1 MPSKVKTL
9 SILTL
14 GCSKNAVDSEHVLAA
29 LSSEYQLVSGGKCDV
44 FLINTCSFI
53 ADAKQESIDAILEAV
68 QLKAAGVYG
77 SVVVFGCLG
86 QRYADQMP
94 QLIPEVDAWFG
105 ARDFEPLLRY
115 LGVETPIDQTRRMLS
130 TPSHYAYLKISEGCD
145 RHCSYCAIPLI
156 RGAHKSVPIETL
168 VSEAECL
175 AAKGV
180 KELIVIAQDSTYYG
194 LDLYGRRC
202 LAQLLDEL
210 SKVEGI
216 QWIRIHYSYPA
227 SFPEDVLQL
236 MASNRKICKYMD
248 IPLQHASTKMLRS
261 MRRGVDEGTTRALV
275 EKMRSAVSDVVLRT
289 TMIVGYPGETEED
302 FEALLQFVRDA
313 RFERLGAFR
322 YSEEEDTFA
331 AKTLADDVPQQV
343 KDERYER
350 LMEVQQEISLAYNR
364 SRIGM
369 VIPVIVDAYEDGV
382 LVCRSEGDSPEVDA
396 EVLTGI
402 DAGKFPGIDP
412 ESLVGSFVQ
421 VKINGADSY
430 DLSAELFSV
439 DARLASL
446 SGDR

>member
-1 MPSKVKTL
+1 MPGKVKTL
-9 SILTL
+9 CIQTL
-14 GCSKNAVDSEHVLAA
+14 GCSKNTVDSEHVIAA
-29 LSSEYQLVSGGKCDV
+29 LSSEYQLVSDGRCDV

-53 ADAKQESIDAILEAV
+53 ADAKQESIDAVLEAV
-68 QLKAAGVYG
+68 QLKAEGLYG

-115 LGVETPIDQTRRMLS
+115 LGVTTHLDQTERVLS

-145 RHCSYCAIPLI
+145 RHCSYCAIPQI
-156 RGAHKSVPIETL
+156 RGAHKSVPIGTL
-168 VSEAECL
+168 LREAECL
-175 AAKGV
+175 ASKGV
-180 KELIVIAQDSTYYG
+180 KELIIIAQDSTYYG

-210 SKVEGI
+210 SNVEGI

-236 MASNRKICKYMD
+236 MATNPKICKYMD
-248 IPLQHASTKMLRS
+248 IPLQHASTKVLHS
-261 MRRGVDEGTTRALV
+261 MRRGVNEQQTRALV
-275 EKMRSAVSDVVLRT
+275 EKMRAAVPGVVLRT

-302 FEALLQFVRDA
+302 FETLLRFVRDA

-331 AKTLADDVPQQV
+331 AMNLADDVPQDV
-343 KDERYER
+343 KDARYEK
-350 LMEVQQEISLAYNR
+350 LMKVQEEISLSYNR

-369 VIPVIVDAYEDGV
+369 VVPVLVDAFEDGV
-382 LVCRSEGDSPEVDA
+382 LVCRSQGDSPEVDG
-396 EVLTGI
+396 EVLVGI
-402 DAGKFPGIDP
+402 DAGRFPDVDP
-412 ESLVGSFVQ
+412 YSLVGNFVQ

-430 DLSAELFSV
+430 DLSAELLSI
-439 DARLASL
+439 DANFV
-446 SGDR
+446 